1 MWRSTKLQV
10 SDELNLPPQEERLS
24 LLTFSPIEA
33 QFYRRQ
39 HESCAVNAREF
50 IAKCKDDICKK
61 ANQCN
66 KKSHFIG
73 YEFSYDSRLSHGEAA
88 KLLTSLLKLRQA
100 CCHPQV
106 GSSGL

>member
-1 MWRSTKLQV
+1 LQRGNIGAIQFTHDLFRHLMWRSTKIQV
-10 SDELNLPPQEERLS
+10 SDELNLPPQEERLT

-61 ANQCN
+61 SKQCN
-66 KKSHFIG
+66 KKSHLIG
-73 YEFSYDSRLSHGEAA
+73 SIMDVFQTDIF
-88 KLLTSLLKLRQA
+88 
-100 CCHPQV
+100 
-106 GSSGL
+106 